1 MVQPFLDTMAQN
13 TQTNAKSKKSGLE
26 GEGSYSAT
34 RKYNE
39 GLAKH
44 QKQANVEELAKSARK
59 AVDGPEGGEL
69 RRAEEQGKRGPRR

>member
-1 MVQPFLDTMAQN
+1 MAQN
-13 TQTNAKSKKSGLE
+13 TQTNSKSKKSGLE

-44 QKQANVEELAKSARK
+44 QKQANVDELAKRARK
-59 AVDGPEGGEL
+59 AVEGSEAGEL